1 MSVSAI
7 ATNYKTEL
15 LFVWLCVPSFG
26 TRATGIVIPVAAC
39 VFLLLLAFIVVLVVI
54 IRRQS
59 NQTSDWEIDF
69 GELELGEHLGT
80 GGFGSVH
87 RATWK
92 GTEVAVKMLT
102 SDKITK
108 DLERSFKDEVSTPPP
123 PLRQLQLLLGCAH
136 P

>member
-1 MSVSAI
+1 MALRPI
-7 ATNYKTEL
+7 GLA
-15 LFVWLCVPSFG
+15 
-26 TRATGIVIPVAAC
+26 RATGIVIPIAAC
-39 VFLLLLAFIVVLVVI
+39 VVLLLLAFIIVLAVI

-59 NQTSDWEIDF
+59 NRTSDWEIDF

-108 DLERSFKDEVSTPPP
+108 DLERSFKEEVSILPQ
-123 PLRQLQLLLGCAH
+123 LRQLQLLLS
-136 P
+136 